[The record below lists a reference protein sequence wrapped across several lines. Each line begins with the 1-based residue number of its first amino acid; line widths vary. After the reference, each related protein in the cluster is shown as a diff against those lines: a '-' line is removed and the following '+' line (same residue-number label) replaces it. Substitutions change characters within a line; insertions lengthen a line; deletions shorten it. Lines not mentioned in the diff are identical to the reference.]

1 MKTKSIK
8 RSHQVKVNL
17 LSKGGKK
24 QTKKN
29 IDNMHIKL
37 LYILNNIIAMEKD
50 VTFKW
55 LARTKDE
62 TKDINK
68 TREKH

>member
-24 QTKKN
+24 KKKN
-29 IDNMHIKL
+29 RDNMHIKL